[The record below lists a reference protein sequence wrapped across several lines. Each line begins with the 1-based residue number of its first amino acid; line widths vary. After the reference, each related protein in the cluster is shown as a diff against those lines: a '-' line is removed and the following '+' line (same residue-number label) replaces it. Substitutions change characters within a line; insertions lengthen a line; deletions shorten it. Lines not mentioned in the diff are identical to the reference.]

1 MTYDVALTPTA
12 KADLLRLNPAVARR
26 VFDKVQ
32 WLADNVETIR
42 LEALTGSWRG
52 VFKLRVGDYRVLY
65 TCEASKRR
73 IVIHFVRHRRDV
85 YKRPET

>member
-12 KADLLRLNPAVARR
+12 EADLHRLDSAVAHR
-26 VFDKVQ
+26 VIDKVQ
-32 WLADNVETIR
+32 WLAGNIETIR
-42 LEALTGSWRG
+42 LEALTGSWPG

-65 TCEASKRR
+65 TREVETRQ

-85 YKRPET
+85 YRRPGG

>member
-12 KADLLRLNPAVARR
+12 KADLLRLNPDVARR
-26 VFDKVQ
+26 VIDKLQ
-32 WLADNVETIR
+32 WLADNVQTIR
-42 LEALTGSWRG
+42 VEALTGSWRG

-65 TCEASKRR
+65 TRDAGKQR